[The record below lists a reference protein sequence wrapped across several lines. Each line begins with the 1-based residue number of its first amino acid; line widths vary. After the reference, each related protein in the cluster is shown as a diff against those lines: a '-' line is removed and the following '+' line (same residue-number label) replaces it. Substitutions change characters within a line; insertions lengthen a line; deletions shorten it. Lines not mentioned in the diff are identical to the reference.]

1 VDDTWSVP
9 ATPWRGIGS
18 EGSIAR
24 KPAGQGK
31 GIGAS
36 STHDGVAWSESAI
49 AMVWCQGEDPMA
61 VAPTTTAT
69 AAAVAWGSN
78 RMQKWKN

>member
-1 VDDTWSVP
+1 
-9 ATPWRGIGS
+9 
-18 EGSIAR
+18 
-24 KPAGQGK
+24 
-31 GIGAS
+31 
-36 STHDGVAWSESAI
+36 
-49 AMVWCQGEDPMA
+49 MVWCQGEDPMA